1 MEHIRNIDDIR
12 RILELARRLG
22 VAQISVGDFSAVLGP
37 EPLNAAPESVPEKE
51 IEPAVGQLTIEQIDG
66 MMFNATRKL

>member
-1 MEHIRNIDDIR
+1 M
-12 RILELARRLG
+12 
-22 VAQISVGDFSAVLGP
+22 LGP
-37 EPLNAAPESVPEKE
+37 EPLSAMPETAPEKE